1 MSYRDDDAARA
12 ERATELIDEIARL
25 EKAKLAATAADQ
37 RLESAKREL
46 SEIHAPITPVTLPAP
61 PPEPRPGLV
70 AHLLVFG
77 ATAAATCVGYTLLF

>member
-12 ERATELIDEIARL
+12 ERANELIDEIARL
-25 EKAKLAATAADQ
+25 EKAKLAAAAADQ

-46 SEIHAPITPVTLPAP
+46 SEIHGAPAVSLPAP

-77 ATAAATCVGYTLLF
+77 ATAAATCVGYTLLC

>member
-12 ERATELIDEIARL
+12 TRATELIDEIARL
-25 EKAKLAATAADQ
+25 EKARLAATAVDQ
-37 RLESAKREL
+37 RLETAKREL
-46 SEIHAPITPVTLPAP
+46 SEIHAPVTLPAP